1 MKITIMVNRAY
12 VKSSNGVKEAK
23 AIDYT
28 IVNVQTGETVGNAL
42 LRTKGLEGIEL
53 KKSDALSVLEV
64 AIEALKAGHTATART
79 RQMMIDLQSS
89 KAYIDYVK
97 AIDKLED
104 EIKGQKEAAAE
115 IIWELD
121 RRRVERL
128 AKINTYLLFRASKS
142 GRALSTDIIH
152 MLGGIKIRMLD
163 RITGGDPIDSDKI
176 QSTTARAAAGEIAT
190 EMVAYRIRA
199 ARRSAASARKAALQA
214 AVEIIAKQ
222 GYIAG

>member
-1 MKITIMVNRAY
+1 MKITVMVNRAY
-12 VKSSNGVKEAK
+12 VKASKGAKEAK
-23 AIDYT
+23 AVDYT

-53 KKSDALSVLEV
+53 KRGDALSVIEV
-64 AIEALKAGHTATART
+64 AGEAIKAGHTATART
-79 RQMMIDLQSS
+79 RQMTIDLQTS
-89 KAYIDYVK
+89 KAYMDYIK
-97 AIDKLED
+97 AVDKLED
-104 EIKGQKEAAAE
+104 EIKGQKENAAQ

-121 RRRVERL
+121 RRLVERL
-128 AKINTYLLFRASKS
+128 AKINTYLLSRAAKT
-142 GRALSTDIIH
+142 GRALSVDIVR
-152 MLGGIKIRMLD
+152 MLEGVKVRMLD
-163 RITGGDPIDSDKI
+163 RITGGDPIDGNKV

-214 AVEIIAKQ
+214 AVEIIDKQ

>member
-1 MKITIMVNRAY
+1 MKITVMVNRASMR
-12 VKSSNGVKEAK
+12 SSKGAKEAK

-28 IVNVQTGETVGNAL
+28 IVNVKTGETVGNAL
-42 LRTKGLEGIEL
+42 LRTKGLEGLEL
-53 KKSDALSVLEV
+53 KKGDALSVLEV
-64 AIEALKAGHTATART
+64 AMSAIKAGHTATART
-79 RQMMIDLQSS
+79 RQMVIDIQSS
-89 KAYIDYVK
+89 NAYMDYVK
-97 AIDKLED
+97 AVDKLED
-104 EIKGQKEAAAE
+104 EIKGQKENAAQ

-128 AKINTYLLFRASKS
+128 AKVNTYLLFRASKT
-142 GRALSTDIIH
+142 GRALSSDIVH
-152 MLGGIKIRMLD
+152 MLGGVKARMID
-163 RITGGDPIDSDKI
+163 RITGGDPIDADKV